1 LLRIQDQSWFAH
13 PNEVHAKYLREQD
26 SGPGVESRSV
36 IIRDFAI
43 KSSFFMLLG
52 AARLKKR
59 IFALTVGL
67 WTCLICISCGG
78 SGGKK
83 TTGASGLPN
92 RVLAS
97 QGVSSS
103 VAAPGLVIINAF
115 YDTLPRLANIGA
127 GNSPGLMAISPGRNV
142 VATFDASSNAVYG
155 VNTATEADIGHVSIL
170 GPTQN
175 MIVPT
180 GNPIGYAAV
189 PSASPN
195 GYSFQGA
202 VEVMN
207 FSTGQLT
214 TIAVSSAQNVV
225 ANSTASQLLVFSND
239 SNSMTV
245 ISPAAAAP
253 PVDTSCLTNPPNAVC
268 TIVPG
273 FDRPVF
279 AVVNG
284 NTAYILNCG
293 AECGGVQASV
303 MIFDIPSLTV
313 TQTIPVD
320 AATWALLNG
329 STLYVT
335 GTSPTNNACTGETTA
350 AKTCG
355 RLDIID
361 LTTAKVT
368 GSVVIT
374 DGYHDRMDFTNN
386 GELFI
391 GSYDCTNIGNAYTPS
406 GGEVRGCLTIYN
418 TTNNVVTIPPDN
430 GDVTGLQGFTTRYVE
445 YVAENGNLRVY
456 NTITNSL
463 DFTYFLPQGTI
474 NINGYIADVKAIDF
488 F

>member
-1 LLRIQDQSWFAH
+1 
-13 PNEVHAKYLREQD
+13 
-26 SGPGVESRSV
+26 
-36 IIRDFAI
+36 
-43 KSSFFMLLG
+43 MLLG

-59 IFALTVGL
+59 IFALMVGL
-67 WTCLICISCGG
+67 WACLICISCG
-78 SGGKK
+78 SATKK
-83 TTGASGLPN
+83 ATASGLPN

-97 QGVSSS
+97 QAVSST
-103 VAAPGLVIINAF
+103 VAAPGLVIIDAF
-115 YDTLPRLANIGA
+115 YDVLPRLQNIGA
-127 GNSPGLMAISPGRNV
+127 GGSPGLMAISPGRNV
-142 VATFDASSNAVYG
+142 VAAFDASTNTVWG
-155 VNTATEADIGHVSIL
+155 VNTSTEADLGNGVKML

-180 GNPIGYAAV
+180 ENPIGYAAV
-189 PSASPN
+189 PSASPS

-202 VEVMN
+202 VEMMN

-214 TIAVSSAQNVV
+214 TIAVPSAQNVV

-239 SNSMTV
+239 SNSMAV
-245 ISPAAAAP
+245 ISPSAAAP
-253 PVDTSCLTNPPNAVC
+253 PVDTSCYTNPPNAVC
-268 TIVPG
+268 TFVPG

-284 NTAYILNCG
+284 NTAYVLNCG
-293 AECGGVQASV
+293 AEGGGVQASV
-303 MIFDIPSLTV
+303 MLFDIPSLTI

-320 AATWALLNG
+320 GATWALLHG

-335 GTSPTNNACTGETTA
+335 GNSPTNNACTGQTTA
-350 AKTCG
+350 ATTCG
-355 RLDIID
+355 RLDVID
-361 LTTAKVT
+361 LTSAKVT

-391 GSYDCTNIGNAYTPS
+391 GSYDCTNIGNAYTSS
-406 GGEVRGCLTIYN
+406 GSEVRGCLTIYN
-418 TTNNVVTIPPDN
+418 TTNNTVTIPPDN

-463 DFTYFLPQGTI
+463 DYTYFLPQGTI
-474 NINGYIADVKAIDF
+474 NINGYVADVKAIDF

>member
-1 LLRIQDQSWFAH
+1 
-13 PNEVHAKYLREQD
+13 
-26 SGPGVESRSV
+26 
-36 IIRDFAI
+36 
-43 KSSFFMLLG
+43 MLLG

-67 WTCLICISCGG
+67 WACLICISCG
-78 SGGKK
+78 SATKK
-83 TTGASGLPN
+83 ATASGLPN

-97 QGVSSS
+97 QAVSST
-103 VAAPGLVIINAF
+103 VAAPGLVIIDAF
-115 YDTLPRLANIGA
+115 YDVLPRLQNISA
-127 GNSPGLMAISPGRNV
+127 GGSPGLMAISPGRNV
-142 VATFDASSNAVYG
+142 VAAFDASTNTVYG
-155 VNTATEADIGHVSIL
+155 VNTSTEADLGSGVKML

-180 GNPIGYAAV
+180 ENPIGYAAV
-189 PSASPN
+189 PSASPS

-202 VEVMN
+202 VEMMN

-214 TIAVSSAQNVV
+214 TIAVPSAQNVV

-239 SNSMTV
+239 SNSMAV
-245 ISPAAAAP
+245 ISPSAAAP
-253 PVDTSCLTNPPNAVC
+253 PVDTSCYTNPPNAVC
-268 TIVPG
+268 TFVPG

-293 AECGGVQASV
+293 PECGGVQASV
-303 MIFDIPSLTV
+303 MIFDIPSLTI

-320 AATWALLNG
+320 GATWALLHG

-335 GTSPTNNACTGETTA
+335 GNSPTNNACTGQTTA
-350 AKTCG
+350 AATCG

-368 GSVVIT
+368 ASVAIT
-374 DGYHDRMDFTNN
+374 DGYHDRLDFTNN

-391 GSYDCTNIGNAYTPS
+391 GSYDCTNIGNAYTSS
-406 GGEVRGCLTIYN
+406 GGEIRGCLTIYN
-418 TTNNVVTIPPDN
+418 TTNNTVTIPPDN

-463 DFTYFLPQGTI
+463 DYTYFLPQGTI
-474 NINGYIADVKAIDF
+474 NINGYVTDVKAIDF

>member
-1 LLRIQDQSWFAH
+1 
-13 PNEVHAKYLREQD
+13 
-26 SGPGVESRSV
+26 
-36 IIRDFAI
+36 
-43 KSSFFMLLG
+43 M
-52 AARLKKR
+52 KKR
-59 IFALTVGL
+59 IFALMVGL
-67 WTCLICISCGG
+67 WACLICISCGG
-78 SGGKK
+78 TNKK
-83 TTGASGLPN
+83 VTASGLPN

-97 QGVSSS
+97 QSVSST
-103 VAAPGLVIINAF
+103 VAFPGLVIVDAF
-115 YDTLPRLANIGA
+115 YDVLPRIQNISA

-142 VATFDASSNAVYG
+142 VAAFDASA
-155 VNTATEADIGHVSIL
+155 NTVWGINTGTEADFGNGVRML

-180 GNPIGYAAV
+180 ENPIAFAAV
-189 PSASPN
+189 PSASPT

-202 VEVMN
+202 VEMVN
-207 FSTGQLT
+207 VSTGQLT
-214 TIAVSSAQNVV
+214 TIAVPSAQNVV

-239 SNSMTV
+239 SNSMAV
-245 ISPAAAAP
+245 ISPSAAAP
-253 PVDTSCLTNPPNAVC
+253 PVDTSCYTNPPNAVC
-268 TIVPG
+268 TFVTG

-293 AECGGVQASV
+293 PECGGVQASV
-303 MIFDIPSLTV
+303 MIFDIPSLTI

-329 STLYVT
+329 TTLYVT
-335 GTSPTNNACTGETTA
+335 GTSPTNHACTGQTTA
-350 AKTCG
+350 ATTCG

-361 LTTAKVT
+361 LTTASVT

-391 GSYDCTNIGNAYTPS
+391 GSYDCTNIGNAYTS
-406 GGEVRGCLTIYN
+406 NGAEVRGCLTIYN
-418 TTNNVVTIPPDN
+418 TTNNTVTIPPDN

-463 DFTYFLPQGTI
+463 DYTYFLPQGTI
-474 NINGYIADVKAIDF
+474 NINGYVTDVKAIDF